1 MVEGFLFSIHDIV
14 LLPLFSCLSRDVVW
28 VDRKV
33 SSLRYPDSSRIIT
46 NYASS
51 VLTKELEGFM
61 TKIGLIS
68 IVNFVE
74 ENLNLGI
81 RSGIEPRIPNLF

>member
-61 TKIGLIS
+61 TKIGS
-68 IVNFVE
+68 
-74 ENLNLGI
+74 
-81 RSGIEPRIPNLF
+81 